1 MTDLLSLGLD
11 LANIARDS
19 EQNCRAASLGREIHR
34 SLGLGQH
41 EALTLKTATERGFN
55 PTSNSEIKCQIEQ
68 APHQLRF
75 ARALAEWIGVPKHEL
90 WPASYEAPAAPSLT
104 RIERFR
110 LERRA
115 FRQQFIKGPRARAVH
130 AQAIAQLRGA

>member
-1 MTDLLSLGLD
+1 MTDLLSLGLN
-11 LANIARDS
+11 LANVARDS

-34 SLGLGQH
+34 TLGLGQH
-41 EALTLKTATERGFN
+41 EALTLEFGISHGFE
-55 PTSNSEIKCQIEQ
+55 SNSQTHLHIQIQQ